1 MVGGRLRDRRN
12 SRQVDSRNWRNS
24 ALGQIPRNGCRA
36 RQGSGRASRSRNG
49 GEMMKGEGG
58 GVGPRMWEKV
68 RKVGDEE
75 SAGWREF
82 TQRPIEFGGCGLN
95 SQGK

>member
-1 MVGGRLRDRRN
+1 M
-12 SRQVDSRNWRNS
+12 
-24 ALGQIPRNGCRA
+24 

-49 GEMMKGEGG
+49 GEIAKGGGG
-58 GVGPRMWEKV
+58 GVGPRMWEEV

-75 SAGWREF
+75 SGRGGWIVGWREF

-95 SQGK
+95 LQGK

>member
-12 SRQVDSRNWRNS
+12 SWQVDSRDWRNS
-24 ALGQIPRNGCRA
+24 ALGRIPRNGCRA
-36 RQGSGRASRSRNG
+36 RQGSGRANRSRNG

-58 GVGPRMWEKV
+58 VSPRMWEKV